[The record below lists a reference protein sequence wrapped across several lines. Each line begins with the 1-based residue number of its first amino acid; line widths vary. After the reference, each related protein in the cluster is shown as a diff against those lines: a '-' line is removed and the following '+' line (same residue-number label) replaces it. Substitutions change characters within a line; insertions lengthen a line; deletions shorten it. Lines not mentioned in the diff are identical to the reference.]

1 MKRKV
6 IILLLMVIFSSVSSI
21 AQTKVKLGIDV
32 LKEDYKFLVGKRV
45 GLITNATGVD
55 SKLNSTI
62 DIINNLPG
70 VKLVALF
77 GPEHGVRGD
86 IPAGEKIQS
95 YTDAK
100 TGLPVY
106 SLYGKTRKP
115 TNDMLKGIDVLI
127 YDIQDIGVRSYT
139 YISTMGLAMEAAAE
153 NNIQFVVLDRPN
165 PLTGE
170 KFEGSIVRDDFI
182 SFIGQFPIPYIYGL
196 TCGELATM
204 INEEGWLS
212 NKMKCNLKVIK
223 MKGWKR
229 SMRWEDTGLQWV
241 PTSPHIPH
249 YYSAQF
255 YAATG
260 ILGELGVI
268 SEGVGYTLPFQLLGA
283 DWIDENEIAKRM
295 NELKLDGVIFRPVV
309 WRPFYGNFQGKVLH
323 GVHVH
328 ITDFQKCNLTSIQ
341 FYFLQELKKLY
352 PDKDVFNLAKPE
364 RIRMFDLATGWDNI
378 RKMFSQEFNYNS
390 IKSYWE
396 KEANEFKSKAQK
408 YFLY

>member
-1 MKRKV
+1 MKVQKF
-6 IILLLMVIFSSVSSI
+6 LLLLFFSANILVFP
-21 AQTKVKLGIDV
+21 QTKVKLGIDV
-32 LKEDYKFLVGKRV
+32 LKENYDFLKGKRV
-45 GLITNATGVD
+45 GLITNSTGVD

-62 DIINNLPG
+62 DIIYSLPG

-86 IPAGEKIQS
+86 IPAGEKVETYIDQR
-95 YTDAK
+95 TN
-100 TGLPVY
+100 LPVY

-115 TNDMLKGIDVLI
+115 TPEMLKDIDVLI

-170 KFEGSIVRDDFI
+170 KFEGSIVRKDFV

-196 TCGELATM
+196 TCGELAQM
-204 INEEGWLS
+204 INEEKWLS
-212 NKMKCNLKVIK
+212 NGKKCNLKIIK
-223 MKGWKR
+223 MQGWRR
-229 SMRWEDTGLQWV
+229 SMRWEDTGLQWI

-283 DWIDENEIAKRM
+283 EWIDENEIAKRM
-295 NELKLDGVIFRPVV
+295 NNLNLEGVRFRPVV
-309 WRPFYGNFQGKVLH
+309 WRPFYGRFQGKILR
-323 GVHVH
+323 GVQVH
-328 ITDFQKCNLTSIQ
+328 IDDFQKCNLTSIQ
-341 FYFLQELKKLY
+341 FLFLQELKKLY
-352 PDKDVFNLAKPE
+352 PEKNVFEMANPD
-364 RIRMFDLATGWDNI
+364 RIRSFDLATGWDEI
-378 RKMFSQEFNYNS
+378 RKIFSQDFNYNS
-390 IKSYWE
+390 IKKYWE
-396 KEANEFKSKAQK
+396 EEANEFKAKASK
-408 YFLY
+408 YFIY

>member
-1 MKRKV
+1 MIRKA
-6 IILLLMVIFSSVSSI
+6 IYLFIFLFPFLLS
-21 AQTKVKLGIDV
+21 AQPKVKLGIDV
-32 LKEDYKFLVGKRV
+32 LKEDYAFLIGKRV

-55 SKLNSTI
+55 AKLNSTI
-62 DIINNLPG
+62 DIIYNLPG
-70 VKLVALF
+70 VRLIALF

-86 IPAGEKIQS
+86 IPAGEKIES
-95 YTDAK
+95 YIDAK

-115 TNDMLKGIDVLI
+115 TKEMLKGIDVLI

-139 YISTMGLAMEAAAE
+139 YISTMGLAMESAAE
-153 NNIQFVVLDRPN
+153 NNIEFIVLDRPN

-170 KFEGSIVRDDFI
+170 KFEGSTVRNEFI
-182 SFIGQFPIPYIYGL
+182 SFISQFPIPYIYGL

-212 NKMKCNLKVIK
+212 NKIKCNLRVVK

-229 SMRWEDTGLQWV
+229 SMNWEDTGLQWI

-249 YYSAQF
+249 YYSAQY
-255 YAATG
+255 YASTG

-268 SEGVGYTLPFQLLGA
+268 SEGIGYTLPFQLLGA
-283 DWIDENEIAKRM
+283 EWIDEKEIAKRM
-295 NELKLDGVIFRPVV
+295 NNLKLEGVIFRPVV
-309 WRPFYGNFQGKVLH
+309 WRPFYGNFQGKTLH
-323 GVHVH
+323 GIQVH
-328 ITDFQKCNLTSIQ
+328 ILDFQKCNLTSIQ

-352 PDKDVFNLAKPE
+352 PDKNVFELAKPE
-364 RIRMFDLATGWDNI
+364 RIRMFDLATGWDKV
-378 RKMFSQEFNYNS
+378 RETFSKDFNYNS
-390 IKSYWE
+390 IKNFWE
-396 KEANEFKSKAQK
+396 KEADDFKFKAKK

>member
-1 MKRKV
+1 MNVR
-6 IILLLMVIFSSVSSI
+6 IIFLACFLIPFVLAS
-21 AQTKVKLGIDV
+21 QPKVKLGIDI
-32 LKEDYKFLVGKRV
+32 LQDDYKFLVGKRV

-55 SKLNSTI
+55 SRLNSTI
-62 DIINNLPG
+62 DIIYSLPG

-86 IPAGEKIQS
+86 IPAGEKIES
-95 YTDAK
+95 YIDTK

-115 TNDMLKGIDVLI
+115 TKEMLTGIDVLI

-170 KFEGSIVRDDFI
+170 KFEGSIVRDEFI
-182 SFIGQFPIPYIYGL
+182 SFISQFPIPYIYGL

-212 NKMKCNLKVIK
+212 NRLKCDLKVIK
-223 MKGWKR
+223 MKGWQR

-260 ILGELGVI
+260 ILGELGLI

-283 DWIDENEIAKRM
+283 EWIDENEIAKRM
-295 NELKLDGVIFRPVV
+295 NSLQLDGVIFRPVV
-309 WRPFYGNFQGKVLH
+309 WRPFYGNFQGKILH
-323 GVHVH
+323 GVQVH
-328 ITDFQKCNLTSIQ
+328 ITDFKRCNLTSIQ
-341 FYFLQELKKLY
+341 FYFLQELKKIY
-352 PDKDVFNLAKPE
+352 PDKDIFDLAKPD

-378 RKMFSQEFNYNS
+378 RKMFSQNYDYSS
-390 IKSYWE
+390 IKNFWE

-408 YFLY
+408 YFIY

>member
-1 MKRKV
+1 MNWK
-6 IILLLMVIFSSVSSI
+6 ITFLSYLLIPFLLR
-21 AQTKVKLGIDV
+21 AQPKVKLGIDV
-32 LKEDYKFLVGKRV
+32 LQEDYNFLVGKRV

-62 DIINNLPG
+62 DIIYNLSG

-86 IPAGEKIQS
+86 IPAGEKVET
-95 YTDAK
+95 YTDLK

-115 TNDMLKGIDVLI
+115 TKEMLTGIDVLI

-165 PLTGE
+165 PLSGE
-170 KFEGSIVRDDFI
+170 KFEGSIVRDEFI
-182 SFIGQFPIPYIYGL
+182 SFISQFPIPYIYGL

-204 INEEGWLS
+204 INEEGWLP
-212 NKMKCNLKVIK
+212 NKLKCDLKVIK
-223 MKGWKR
+223 MKDWQR

-283 DWIDENEIAKRM
+283 EWIDENEIAKRM
-295 NELKLDGVIFRPVV
+295 NALKLDGVLFRPIV
-309 WRPFYGNFQGKVLH
+309 WRPFYGNFQGKILH
-323 GVHVH
+323 GVQVH
-328 ITDFQKCNLTSIQ
+328 ITDFKKCNLTTIQ
-341 FYFLQELKKLY
+341 FYFLQELKKIY
-352 PDKDVFNLAKPE
+352 PDKDVFDLAKTE

-378 RKMFSQEFNYNS
+378 RKMFSQNYDYNS
-390 IKSYWE
+390 IKYFWE
-396 KEANEFKSKAQK
+396 KEANEFKSKAKK
-408 YFLY
+408 YFIY

>member
-1 MKRKV
+1 MNVR
-6 IILLLMVIFSSVSSI
+6 IIFLACFLIPFVLAS
-21 AQTKVKLGIDV
+21 QPKVKLGIDI
-32 LKEDYKFLVGKRV
+32 LQDDYKFLVGKRV

-55 SKLNSTI
+55 SRLNSTI
-62 DIINNLPG
+62 DIIYSLPG

-86 IPAGEKIQS
+86 IPAGEKIES
-95 YTDAK
+95 YIDTK

-115 TNDMLKGIDVLI
+115 TKEMLTGIDVLI

-170 KFEGSIVRDDFI
+170 KFEGSIVRDEFI
-182 SFIGQFPIPYIYGL
+182 SFISQFPIPYIYGL

-212 NKMKCNLKVIK
+212 NRLKCDLKVIK
-223 MKGWKR
+223 MKGWQR

-260 ILGELGVI
+260 ILGELGLI

-283 DWIDENEIAKRM
+283 EWIDENEIAKRM
-295 NELKLDGVIFRPVV
+295 NFLQLDGMIFRPVV
-309 WRPFYGNFQGKVLH
+309 WRPFYGNFQGKILH
-323 GVHVH
+323 GVQVH
-328 ITDFQKCNLTSIQ
+328 ITDFKRCNLTSIQ
-341 FYFLQELKKLY
+341 FYFLQELKKIY
-352 PDKDVFNLAKPE
+352 PDKDIFDLAKPD

-378 RKMFSQEFNYNS
+378 RKMFSQNYDYSS
-390 IKSYWE
+390 IKNFWE

-408 YFLY
+408 YFIY

>member
-1 MKRKV
+1 MKSK
-6 IILLLMVIFSSVSSI
+6 IIYLLISLFPYLLF
-21 AQTKVKLGIDV
+21 AQPKVKLGIDV
-32 LKEDYKFLVGKRV
+32 LKEDYKFLVGKKV
-45 GLITNATGVD
+45 GLITNATGFD

-62 DIINNLPG
+62 DIIYNLPG
-70 VKLVALF
+70 VKLIALF

-86 IPAGEKIQS
+86 IPAGEKVES
-95 YTDAK
+95 YTDPK

-115 TNDMLKGIDVLI
+115 TKEMLKGIDVLM

-170 KFEGSIVRDDFI
+170 KFEGSLVRDEFI
-182 SFIGQFPIPYIYGL
+182 SFISQFPIPYIYGM

-212 NKMKCNLKVIK
+212 NKLKCDLKVIK

-229 SMRWEDTGLQWV
+229 SMRWEDTGLQWI

-255 YAATG
+255 YASTG

-283 DWIDENEIAKRM
+283 EWIDENEITKKM
-295 NELKLDGVIFRPVV
+295 NDLKLDGVIFRPVV

-323 GVHVH
+323 GVQVH
-328 ITDFQKCNLTSIQ
+328 ITDFQNCNLTAIQ

-352 PDKDVFNLAKPE
+352 PDKNVFDLAKSD

-378 RKMFSQEFNYNS
+378 RKMFTQDFSYNS

-396 KEANEFKSKAQK
+396 KEADEFRSKAQK